1 MEEPNHHLD
10 QMRLIPE
17 ATDVPIF
24 KYKFQSMLVVGSEKK
39 ELNILKLLEEL
50 NTLKYKFI
58 AKKPF
63 EKFRRK
69 TGRKIWFISH
79 DEKFQYI
86 DKVKKKIDKGSSI
99 SFFSVQRNLV
109 IDDFENKKG
118 RIQEFAVLF

>member
-1 MEEPNHHLD
+1 
-10 QMRLIPE
+10 MRLIPE

-118 RIQEFAVLF
+118 RIQDFAVLF